1 MLKVIVTAT
10 VGLIVG
16 VVGMI
21 ALIYWQGT
29 TTSGASQVGIP
40 TVGPATTVSTPSG
53 GGTGATTGTKP
64 TNPGTGGNAATGKTL
79 FAANGCAACHTFAP
93 AGASGTVG
101 PNLADA
107 YQSAKADG
115 NVPLDAYLFQS
126 IQDPNAYITSGY
138 SANIMPSTTFS
149 KSLSSQQIDDL
160 VAFLASGQ
168 AGK

>member
-29 TTSGASQVGIP
+29 TTSGASQVGVP
-40 TVGPATTVSTPSG
+40 TVGPASIASTG
-53 GGTGATTGTKP
+53 GSTSSFVQP
-64 TNPGTGGNAATGKTL
+64 TNSGKGGNAGAGKTL
-79 FAANGCAACHTFAP
+79 FAANGCASCHTFAP

-101 PNLADA
+101 PDLAKA
-107 YQSAKADG
+107 YVSAKADH

-126 IQDPNAYITSGY
+126 IQDPNAYITQGY

-149 KSLSSQQIDDL
+149 KSLSPAQIKDL